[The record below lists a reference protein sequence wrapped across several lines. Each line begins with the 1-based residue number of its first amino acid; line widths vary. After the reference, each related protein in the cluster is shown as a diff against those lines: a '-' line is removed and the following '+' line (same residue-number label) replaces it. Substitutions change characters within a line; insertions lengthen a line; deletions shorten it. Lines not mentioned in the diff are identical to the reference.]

1 MGYIFR
7 VQLDGPTAM
16 GGGGGGVLISESGG
30 LGQFI
35 VCPAISIT
43 QALVKTAGYGQLLH
57 VIE

>member
-16 GGGGGGVLISESGG
+16 GGGGGRVLIIESGG

-35 VCPAISIT
+35 VCPAINIT

>member
-16 GGGGGGVLISESGG
+16 GGGGVLISESGG

>member
-16 GGGGGGVLISESGG
+16 GGGWRVFIIESGG

-35 VCPAISIT
+35 VCPAINIT

>member
-1 MGYIFR
+1 MEYIFR

-16 GGGGGGVLISESGG
+16 GGGGGVLISESGG

>member
-16 GGGGGGVLISESGG
+16 RGAGVLISETGG
-30 LGQFI
+30 VGQFI

>member
-1 MGYIFR
+1 MGL
-7 VQLDGPTAM
+7 QLWE
-16 GGGGGGVLISESGG
+16 GGGGRVLIIESGG

-35 VCPAISIT
+35 VCPAINIT

>member
-7 VQLDGPTAM
+7 VQLDGPIATGWGR
-16 GGGGGGVLISESGG
+16 GGGG
-30 LGQFI
+30 
-35 VCPAISIT
+35 AYISIT